1 MQSTNHVFLIRP
13 ANFNYNHETADS
25 NSFQNKT
32 QIASS
37 DINQK
42 AIAEFNSLVAKLKL
56 KGVDVNAFDDTSE
69 PIKPDAIF
77 PNNWISLHAD
87 GTVVL
92 YPMCAPN
99 RRLER
104 RLDIIES
111 LREKFKATK
120 VIDLSDYEKENR
132 FLEGTGSIV
141 FDHQNKIAY
150 ACLSPRTDK
159 ELFIELCKK
168 INYRPLYFLA
178 HTYVKGEKYSIKKEI
193 YHTNVMMC
201 IGDKFAIVCFDSI
214 TDAAEMKLV
223 RDSLK
228 ETNHELIDISF
239 HQMNHFAGNMLMLKA
254 KENNPILAMSQS
266 AFDSLNNIQKGYL
279 EKHCELFPLP
289 IPTIETIGGGSVRCM
304 IAEIFLPAL

>member
-13 ANFNYNHETADS
+13 ANFNYNHETAES

-32 QIASS
+32 QTESS
-37 DINQK
+37 EINQK
-42 AIAEFNSLVAKLKL
+42 AIAEFNELITKLRL
-56 KGVDVNAFDDTSE
+56 KGVDVNAFDDTLE
-69 PIKPDAIF
+69 PVKPDAIF

-104 RLDIIES
+104 RTDIIES
-111 LREKFKATK
+111 LRKKFKVTK
-120 VIDLSDYEKENR
+120 VIDLSDDENENR

-159 ELFIELCKK
+159 ELLIELCSEL
-168 INYRPLYFLA
+168 NYKPVYF
-178 HTYVKGEKYSIKKEI
+178 HSFDKEGKEI

-201 IGDKFAIVCFDSI
+201 VGDKFVVICLESI
-214 TDAAEMKLV
+214 SIADERKSVVENFNNTH
-223 RDSLK
+223 
-228 ETNHELIDISF
+228 HEIIDISLN
-239 HQMNHFAGNMLMLKA
+239 QMNHFAGNMLLLKT
-254 KENNPILAMSQS
+254 ESGNPILAMSQS
-266 AFDSLNNIQKGYL
+266 AFDSLNNDQRKQI
-279 EKHCELFPLP
+279 EKYCELFPLS

-304 IAEIFLPAL
+304 IAEIFLPPL

>member
-1 MQSTNHVFLIRP
+1 
-13 ANFNYNHETADS
+13 
-25 NSFQNKT
+25 
-32 QIASS
+32 
-37 DINQK
+37 
-42 AIAEFNSLVAKLKL
+42 
-56 KGVDVNAFDDTSE
+56 
-69 PIKPDAIF
+69 
-77 PNNWISLHAD
+77 
-87 GTVVL
+87 
-92 YPMCAPN
+92 
-99 RRLER
+99 
-104 RLDIIES
+104 
-111 LREKFKATK
+111 
-120 VIDLSDYEKENR
+120 
-132 FLEGTGSIV
+132 
-141 FDHQNKIAY
+141 
-150 ACLSPRTDK
+150 
-159 ELFIELCKK
+159 
-168 INYRPLYFLA
+168 
-178 HTYVKGEKYSIKKEI
+178 
-193 YHTNVMMC
+193 MMC